1 MEHSQLQSL
10 IQQYIQQLNPQE
22 KIAYKIAIENLK
34 SSFDIEK
41 SIGFLKFK
49 QKIQQKT

>member
-1 MEHSQLQSL
+1 MENSQLQSL

-22 KIAYKIAIENLK
+22 KIAYEIAKNNLK

-49 QKIQQKT
+49 EKIKQKS